1 MAGQKLLLPYNFTPQ
16 DQKALDFVVETFAAN
31 AELEVTLFNTYAP
44 LPDIE
49 TSGHSITGKLKENLG
64 YLLQKVKE
72 QEKSLMAVADQLR
85 EKGLDEERVH
95 YVFKARKKDVAG
107 EIVDQ
112 VMKEHY
118 QLLVLS
124 RKPGKI
130 TRFFTASVYSKV
142 VAALKNVTVCIV
154 S

>member
-16 DQKALDFVVETFAAN
+16 DQKALEFVVDTFGDSDA
-31 AELEVTLFNTYAP
+31 LEVTVFNTYAP

-49 TSGHSITGKLKENLG
+49 TSGQSITGKLKENIG
-64 YLLQKVKE
+64 YLLQKIKD
-72 QEKSLMAVADQLR
+72 QEEALKSVVEQLR
-85 EKGLDEERVH
+85 EKGLGKDQVR

-107 EIVDQ
+107 EIIDQ
-112 VMKEHY
+112 VMKENY

-124 RKPGKI
+124 RKAGKI
-130 TRFFTASVYSKV
+130 TRFFTASVYNKV
-142 VAALKNVTVCIV
+142 VAGLKNVTVCIV

>member
-1 MAGQKLLLPYNFTPQ
+1 MAGQKLLLPYNFAPQ
-16 DQKALDFVVETFAAN
+16 DQKAIEFVIDTFAASDD
-31 AELEVTLFNTYAP
+31 LEVTLFNTYAP

-49 TSGHSITGKLKENLG
+49 TSGQSITGKLKENIG
-64 YLLQKVKE
+64 YMLQKIKDQE
-72 QEKSLMAVADQLR
+72 QSLKAVAEQL
-85 EKGLDEERVH
+85 KERDLSAGQIR

-107 EIVDQ
+107 EIIDQ
-112 VMKEHY
+112 VIKEHY
-118 QLLVLS
+118 QILVLS

-130 TRFFTASVYSKV
+130 ARFFTASVYNKV